1 MTLHF
6 FFGLGIS
13 IKLHFPV
20 LLGGGIPKYHLYDL
34 YDTKKLHIYTY
45 VCDSNCVLV
54 DWTTALQVL
63 SLADTSRCRNCAQF
77 AHRCCLE
84 RRLLA
89 LDVGSAEWRQR
100 VGYWKVAQFDPFSV
114 IFFLAKLQD
123 IIDLIP
129 WRWIWCWCVDVWYV
143 WYASPPDSWWEIM
156 VGLRISQFIHGVSFI
171 TVLCAWLFHC
181 PSEMDPSSP
190 DVCTCLNHSQG
201 WFVEPQSTQ
210 GIHISSSLSSNVTAN
225 SG

>member
-1 MTLHF
+1 MQCMLEIKIRFQQGRVRGFGKKVLSIPNLKTFPPGFFSKVAPPGPEPQHFRRRWTRPCLGKKNTKETFWGANLHRLEWPIRMTLHF

-89 LDVGSAEWRQR
+89 LDVGSADVGEWGIGR
-100 VGYWKVAQFDPFSV
+100 S
-114 IFFLAKLQD
+114 LL
-123 IIDLIP
+123 LIP
-129 WRWIWCWCVDVWYV
+129 
-143 WYASPPDSWWEIM
+143 
-156 VGLRISQFIHGVSFI
+156 F
-171 TVLCAWLFHC
+171 
-181 PSEMDPSSP
+181 PSSFSWQN
-190 DVCTCLNHSQG
+190 CRT
-201 WFVEPQSTQ
+201 
-210 GIHISSSLSSNVTAN
+210 SSI
-225 SG
+225 

>member
-1 MTLHF
+1 MESAFDSQLDFSARSHHQALSHSTSAVAGHGRALGKKNTKETFRGANLHRLEWPIRMTLHF

-89 LDVGSAEWRQR
+89 LDVGSAE
-100 VGYWKVAQFDPFSV
+100 
-114 IFFLAKLQD
+114 
-123 IIDLIP
+123 
-129 WRWIWCWCVDVWYV
+129 
-143 WYASPPDSWWEIM
+143 
-156 VGLRISQFIHGVSFI
+156 
-171 TVLCAWLFHC
+171 
-181 PSEMDPSSP
+181 
-190 DVCTCLNHSQG
+190 
-201 WFVEPQSTQ
+201 
-210 GIHISSSLSSNVTAN
+210 
-225 SG
+225 